1 MGPVWSSLSLW
12 NILYGLPLR
21 LSVKEPACNA
31 GDARDAGSIPGLGRF
46 PGGGNGNPVFL
57 PGESHGQSLACCSP
71 HGHKEWDTPE

>member
-12 NILYGLPLR
+12 NLPYGLPLR

-31 GDARDAGSIPGLGRF
+31 ADARDAGSIPGLGRS
-46 PGGGNGNPVFL
+46 PGGGNCNPRFL

-71 HGHKEWDTPE
+71 HGRKEWDTPE